1 VGYWLLTTGFYV
13 SFARHLKPSEL
24 VLGIWDLRFGLWI
37 GDYRIHIQKRATL
50 VFVAF
55 LFILVGCAAP
65 QHPRRTEVTGSRNL
79 RDIAGYHTMDGRQ
92 IKKGVLYRSDHLDNI
107 TKRDFEKIAALGVK
121 TVYDLRGEE
130 ERERDPQR
138 LPEIVSVE
146 VVSLPV
152 FYQGL
157 DPYVTARR
165 IVISG
170 DVEEGEFYQLMVEA
184 YRAYVLDFS
193 TQWSLLL
200 KGLAEPGTLPAL
212 IHCTYG
218 KDRTGVAVAIVL
230 SSLGVPREK
239 VMEDYL
245 LSNKFWESKTELY
258 SCLANCASCFRTPR
272 SEVRALME
280 VRPEYLDAA
289 FAAIDEKYGSFE
301 GYLREGLG
309 IDDAT
314 LERLRSTLL
323 E

>member
-1 VGYWLLTTGFYV
+1 MVRKSAIRDPQSAIRNARSLPALAVVVLL
-13 SFARHLKPSEL
+13 
-24 VLGIWDLRFGLWI
+24 
-37 GDYRIHIQKRATL
+37 
-50 VFVAF
+50 
-55 LFILVGCAAP
+55 ILLGCAAAPP
-65 QHPRRTEVTGSRNL
+65 QHPKRIEITGSRNL
-79 RDIAGYHTMDGRQ
+79 RDLGGYTTMKGKV
-92 IKKGVLYRSDHLDNI
+92 IKKGVLYRSDHLSRI
-107 TKRDFEKIAALGVK
+107 TKRDLEEVTALGVK

-130 ERERDPQR
+130 EKETFPQR
-138 LPEIVSVE
+138 LPEIVPVQ

-157 DPYVTARR
+157 DPWVMARR

-170 DVEEGEFYQLMVEA
+170 DVEEGEFHDVMVEA
-184 YRAYVLDFS
+184 YRSYALDFRTEWS
-193 TQWSLLL
+193 TLL
-200 KGLAEPGTLPAL
+200 KGLAEPVTLPAL

-230 SSLGVPREK
+230 RSLDVPWEN
-239 VMEDYL
+239 VMEGYL
-245 LSNKFWESKTELY
+245 LSNKFWESKTDLY

-280 VRPEYLDAA
+280 VRPEYLEAA

-301 GYLREGLG
+301 GYLQEGLG

-314 LERLRSTLL
+314 VERLRATLL

>member
-1 VGYWLLTTGFYV
+1 MRNLKSQIYNPQSLPALVVVALL
-13 SFARHLKPSEL
+13 LL
-24 VLGIWDLRFGLWI
+24 L
-37 GDYRIHIQKRATL
+37 
-50 VFVAF
+50 
-55 LFILVGCAAP
+55 GCATAPP
-65 QHPRRTEVTGSRNL
+65 QHPSRIELGGSRNL
-79 RDIAGYHTMDGRQ
+79 RGLGGYHTMDGRE
-92 IKKGVLYRSDHLDNI
+92 IKKGVLYRSDHLI
-107 TKRDFEKIAALGVK
+107 KVTKRDVERVAALGVK

-138 LPEIVSVE
+138 LPEIVSMK
-146 VVSLPV
+146 VVSLPI

-170 DVEEGEFYQLMVEA
+170 DVEEGEFHDLMVEA
-184 YRAYVLDFS
+184 YRAYVLDFR

-200 KGLAEPGTLPAL
+200 EGLAEPGTLPAL

-218 KDRTGVAVAIVL
+218 KDRTGVAVAIIL

-239 VMEDYL
+239 VMEGYL

-258 SCLANCASCFRTPR
+258 SCLANCASFFRTPR

-280 VRPEYLDAA
+280 VRPEYLEAA

-301 GYLREGLG
+301 GYLHEGLG
-309 IDDAT
+309 IDDVT
-314 LERLRSTLL
+314 LERLRSALL

>member
-1 VGYWLLTTGFYV
+1 MILKSAIRNPRSQIRDPKSLSALVVAALFLL
-13 SFARHLKPSEL
+13 L
-24 VLGIWDLRFGLWI
+24 
-37 GDYRIHIQKRATL
+37 
-50 VFVAF
+50 
-55 LFILVGCAAP
+55 GCAAAPP
-65 QHPRRTEVTGSRNL
+65 QHPSRIELRGSRNL
-79 RDIAGYHTMDGRQ
+79 RDLGGYRTMDGRE
-92 IKKGVLYRSDHLDNI
+92 IKKGVLYRSDHLSKV
-107 TKRDFEKIAALGVK
+107 TKRDVERVAALGVK

-138 LPEIVSVE
+138 LPEIVSMK
-146 VVSLPV
+146 VVSLPI

-170 DVEEGEFYQLMVEA
+170 DVEEGEFHDVMVEA
-184 YRAYVLDFS
+184 YRAYVLDFR

-218 KDRTGVAVAIVL
+218 KDRTGLAVAIVL
-230 SSLGVPREK
+230 RSLGVPREN
-239 VMEDYL
+239 VMEGYL

-280 VRPEYLDAA
+280 VRPEYLEAA

-301 GYLREGLG
+301 GYLHEGLG
-309 IDDAT
+309 IDELT
-314 LERLRSTLL
+314 LQRLRSALL

>member
-1 VGYWLLTTGFYV
+1 MICKSTIHTPQSAVRNPRSLL
-13 SFARHLKPSEL
+13 AL
-24 VLGIWDLRFGLWI
+24 V
-37 GDYRIHIQKRATL
+37 
-50 VFVAF
+50 VAA
-55 LFILVGCAAP
+55 LLLLLGCAAAPP
-65 QHPRRTEVTGSRNL
+65 QDPSRIEVTGSRNL
-79 RDIAGYHTMDGRQ
+79 RDLGGYSTVDGKE
-92 IKKGVLYRSDHLDNI
+92 IKQGVLYRSDHLSKI
-107 TKRDFEKIAALGVK
+107 SKRDYEKIAALGVK

-130 ERERDPQR
+130 ERESYPQR

-146 VVSLPV
+146 VVSLPI
-152 FYQGL
+152 FYEGL
-157 DPYVTARR
+157 DPWVTARR

-170 DVEEGEFYQLMVEA
+170 DVKEGEFHHLMVEA
-184 YRAYVLDFS
+184 YRAYVLDFR

-200 KGLAEPGTLPAL
+200 KGLAEPGTPPAL

-218 KDRTGVAVAIVL
+218 RDRTGVAVAIVL
-230 SSLGVPREK
+230 RSLGVPQEK
-239 VMEDYL
+239 VMEGYL
-245 LSNKFWESKTELY
+245 LSNKFWESKTDLY

-301 GYLREGLG
+301 GYLREGLE